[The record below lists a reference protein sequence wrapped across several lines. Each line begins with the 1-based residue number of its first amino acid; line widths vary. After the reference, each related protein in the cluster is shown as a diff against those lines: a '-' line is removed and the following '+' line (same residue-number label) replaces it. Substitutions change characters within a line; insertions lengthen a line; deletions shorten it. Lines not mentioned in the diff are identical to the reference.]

1 MGKNPKSQILLNE
14 CNGGKIKLLGWDLKL
29 LNVPSAA
36 EEEILEFFEKF
47 PITTT
52 SASTTWSVTSAS
64 SPETSARTRF
74 VPDQEWSIAGI
85 DVKETLIKDCR
96 FEKAKNCLLK
106 YVYGDEW
113 NLTIRNCS
121 ETTADDIVTTTVLS
135 ESRMITTVLPKS
147 YECLEGRV
155 SGYLGLVIYTSIT
168 ALLVFSSSL
177 KYFDCIKP

>member
-1 MGKNPKSQILLNE
+1 MNE

-64 SPETSARTRF
+64 SPVTSARTRF

-135 ESRMITTVLPKS
+135 ESRMIPTVLPKS
-147 YECLEGRV
+147 YQCLEGKV
-155 SGYLGLVIYTSIT
+155 SGYLGLVIHFNNRFTGI
-168 ALLVFSSSL
+168 F
-177 KYFDCIKP
+177 KFIKMF